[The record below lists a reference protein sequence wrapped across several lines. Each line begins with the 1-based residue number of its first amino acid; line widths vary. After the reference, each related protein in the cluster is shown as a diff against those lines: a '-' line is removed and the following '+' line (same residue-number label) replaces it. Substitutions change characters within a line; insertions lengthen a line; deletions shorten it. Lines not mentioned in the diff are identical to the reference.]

1 MLFHHP
7 RKKKNL
13 PFFVRKNRYGEP
25 NRKHPRT
32 LCPFFF
38 SSLRFPRTGR
48 LRLHFLR
55 RSDSIHTLIPPP
67 ASKKTI
73 ALPATFSFY
82 LPQQAKRPFPSL
94 PFLPFPPQNPIST
107 YTSSVGPQTQTQTV
121 SEALDIAISISIS
134 ISPLNKPKERGQ
146 ESGFVIIFRLGLG
159 LGEVLDR
166 GNVIV
171 SECGCE
177 YEDSVLLL

>member
-107 YTSSVGPQTQTQTV
+107 YTSSVGPSNSNSNCVRSSRYSYIYIYILLKKTKRMRSRV
-121 SEALDIAISISIS
+121 RLYNAISFVF
-134 ISPLNKPKERGQ
+134 GFGCG
-146 ESGFVIIFRLGLG
+146 SGS
-159 LGEVLDR
+159 

-171 SECGCE
+171 SAGVGVLRTRYGCCK
-177 YEDSVLLL
+177 